1 MSEAMVDMDG
11 TYHVWKT
18 KSLPCYM
25 QQVSEYFKHDRS
37 QMDPC
42 DALSLVHQTL
52 TCTAIARWSN
62 VDSCKHC
69 QFSSTDILSSR
80 FDTIPACDRQNRH
93 RTKKAPRWRNVA
105 LVKNKFAFSIVNSA
119 VNILLP
125 VFAVERRAA
134 AQCCGAVAAG
144 SQTGARRSI
153 YPVRAV
159 ER

>member
-52 TCTAIARWSN
+52 TCTAKLVGQTSTVASIVNLARPTFCPAALTQYRL
-62 VDSCKHC
+62 VTDKTDTEPKKLVKKEVCVQPRELSCKHG
-69 QFSSTDILSSR
+69 T
-80 FDTIPACDRQNRH
+80 
-93 RTKKAPRWRNVA
+93 
-105 LVKNKFAFSIVNSA
+105 
-119 VNILLP
+119 
-125 VFAVERRAA
+125 
-134 AQCCGAVAAG
+134 
-144 SQTGARRSI
+144 ARIRC
-153 YPVRAV
+153 
-159 ER
+159 